1 MYACYKFVKLE
12 IIACRICVFLKL
24 NMQTWK
30 REKMVK
36 KLLAFLQKAKK
47 QSLGEENKRNKEDP
61 VVKRFENI
69 ESEVEK

>member
-1 MYACYKFVKLE
+1 MYACNKFVKLE
-12 IIACRICVFLKL
+12 IIAYRICVFLKL

-30 REKMVK
+30 RQKMVK
-36 KLLAFLQKAKK
+36 KLFAFLQKAKK